1 MKPSK
6 RIGVPFTCL
15 LLAGVLLLS
24 CISCAYRIS
33 AEELSGTYI
42 RQAVEAGDTDND
54 FRAAAAN
61 FAIALLQQT
70 SQQDGTNELIS
81 PLSAMLCLAMLA
93 NGAEGET
100 KAQMEAVL
108 GMRTEDLNR
117 ALYALTSTFLQEK
130 SCKVTQ
136 ANSIWFRNQEHRL
149 HVTPEFLQTN
159 ADWYGAQI
167 YSAPFDDTTLKDIN
181 HWVKEHTD
189 GMIKEM
195 LKEIDC
201 YTVMYLINT
210 LVFDAKWETPY
221 TKSDIKDGTFTAY
234 NGTKQTADMLCSS
247 ESVYLATDGASGF
260 AKSYAGGRY
269 SFVALLPDD
278 GTDLYAFV
286 NALSGDAWRTI
297 WDSRVKD
304 TEVSVRMPEFTC
316 TADRILNDA
325 LIAMGMIDLFDGS
338 KADLSALGYSEYG
351 NLFCSEVQQKCY
363 LEVTRNGTKAAA
375 APKAEI
381 KDNCEKVL
389 YAVTLNRPFVYAI
402 IDNQTG
408 VPLFLGTVAM
418 LP

>member
-33 AEELSGTYI
+33 AEELSGTYT

-136 ANSIWFRNQEHRL
+136 ANSIWFRNEEHRL

-189 GMIKEM
+189 GKIKEM
-195 LKEIDC
+195 LKEID
-201 YTVMYLINT
+201 
-210 LVFDAKWETPY
+210 
-221 TKSDIKDGTFTAY
+221 
-234 NGTKQTADMLCSS
+234 
-247 ESVYLATDGASGF
+247 
-260 AKSYAGGRY
+260 
-269 SFVALLPDD
+269 
-278 GTDLYAFV
+278 
-286 NALSGDAWRTI
+286 
-297 WDSRVKD
+297 
-304 TEVSVRMPEFTC
+304 
-316 TADRILNDA
+316 
-325 LIAMGMIDLFDGS
+325 
-338 KADLSALGYSEYG
+338 
-351 NLFCSEVQQKCY
+351 
-363 LEVTRNGTKAAA
+363 
-375 APKAEI
+375 
-381 KDNCEKVL
+381 
-389 YAVTLNRPFVYAI
+389 
-402 IDNQTG
+402 
-408 VPLFLGTVAM
+408 
-418 LP
+418 